1 MDHGQTGP
9 SAALNVSKTFLKE
22 VKWIGQ
28 EPVKTVVGMG
38 WWKQK
43 IALLIY
49 VLQNVQGKISSSN
62 DFSIVNQK
70 LKEKNLHLV

>member
-1 MDHGQTGP
+1 
-9 SAALNVSKTFLKE
+9 
-22 VKWIGQ
+22 
-28 EPVKTVVGMG
+28 MG

-62 DFSIVNQK
+62 DFSIVNFSYTPLSLGFSK
-70 LKEKNLHLV
+70 GSFNIYMDTVLPFFE